1 MIFLCGVHRINLR
14 VIPALR
20 SGYFFGK
27 EGQVPVGG
35 IKSLLL
41 IAVAVTVVAVAKV
54 VANVVAN
61 AVANAVAN
69 VVASSVANVVAI
81 M

>member
-41 IAVAVTVVAVAKV
+41 IAVAVTVAVANV

-69 VVASSVANVVAI
+69 VVANVVAI